1 MKSDIEHLSDNETKV
16 QFKNARE
23 TCTFFRLISATGDLV
38 NLSGE
43 EAAFHLHNN
52 ANITRTQ
59 EATIKLKQLKLTK
72 VVIPELKVW

>member
-1 MKSDIEHLSDNETKV
+1 MKRKYSLKMHVKQLIW
-16 QFKNARE
+16 
-23 TCTFFRLISATGDLV
+23 FFRLISATGDLV